1 MRINGKDVICR
12 VKLLM
17 VVADLSAKASVLSY
31 NQYNGK
37 FGCST
42 REHEEKQVY

>member
-1 MRINGKDVICR
+1 MQDVIAH

-17 VVADLSAKASVLSY
+17 VVANLPAKASLLNC
-31 NQYNGK
+31 NQFNGK

-42 REHEEKQVY
+42 CEHKGK